1 MYKNH
6 EYLLSFYYRITDLVT
21 LNVAFCLAV
30 YWRFYSGNSLEF
42 QSEAPFDFLEN
53 SYGTLLLFI
62 NITWLF
68 VANSQRIYRLLHFT
82 SKNRYVFA
90 VYSAIVLQLLITV
103 AFNGLIKTFYSRFF
117 LLYTYLS
124 FSVLMFISRV
134 IVSKTYQFK
143 LKRAR
148 SQNSIVL
155 IGAKNLLGEV
165 EEFLQRNISTETQQ
179 IIHIEPVE
187 LKLDELQ
194 KINEEYPISELY
206 VSLSGYSEDEIEELS
221 LFCDNLFIRLRLVFN
236 WKKVGSQNLDVVN
249 FGQTNILKL
258 SLTPLDD
265 QYNAL
270 IKRGFDLIF
279 SLLATILLFSWL
291 FPILAVAV
299 KLSSP
304 GPVFFKQKRSGL
316 NNKGFNCYK
325 FRSMKQNSEA
335 DSKQATQNDPRITK
349 VGAFLRKT
357 SLDELPQ
364 FINVIKGQMSI
375 VGPRP
380 HMLRHTE
387 EYSNLV
393 GNFMNRHAI
402 KPGITG
408 LAQIKGFRGEIDD
421 FALLQNRVRLDRFYV
436 NNWTLFF
443 DVKIVF
449 FTVFT
454 MFKDHK

>member
-6 EYLLSFYYRITDLVT
+6 EYLLSLYYRISDALV
-21 LNVAFCLAV
+21 LNVAFFLAI
-30 YWRFYSGNSLEF
+30 YLRFYSGNSFDF
-42 QSEAPFDFLEN
+42 QSATPFDFLDN
-53 SYGTLLLFI
+53 NYGSLLLFI

-68 VANSQRIYRLLHFT
+68 ISGSQKIYHLQYFT
-82 SKNRYVFA
+82 SKNRYILAVFT
-90 VYSAIVLQLLITV
+90 AIVLQLLITV

-117 LLYTYLS
+117 LLYMYLS
-124 FSVLMFISRV
+124 FSLLLILTRRLTLALYSL
-134 IVSKTYQFK
+134 K
-143 LKRAR
+143 LKKRN
-148 SQNSIVL
+148 SLNSIVL
-155 IGAKNLLGEV
+155 FGKNEKLKEV
-165 EEFLQRNISTETQQ
+165 QDFLENNISAETQKVIQ
-179 IIHIEPVE
+179 LEPNG
-187 LKLDELQ
+187 LQFDELER
-194 KINEEYPISELY
+194 INKEFPISELY
-206 VSLSGYSEDEIEELS
+206 VSLTNYSEDQIEKLS
-221 LFCDNLFIRLRLVFN
+221 IFCDNHFIRLRLVFN
-236 WKKVGSQNLDVVN
+236 WKKVGSQNLNVVN
-249 FGQTNILKL
+249 FNQTSILKL

-270 IKRGFDLIF
+270 LKRFFDLGF
-279 SLLATILLFSWL
+279 SLLVSLLLFSWL
-291 FPILAVAV
+291 FPILAIAV

-304 GPVFFKQKRSGL
+304 GPVFFKQKRSGM

-325 FRSMKQNSEA
+325 FRSMRQNAEA
-335 DSKQATQNDPRITK
+335 DTKQATQNDARITK

-380 HMLRHTE
+380 HMLKHTE
-387 EYSNLV
+387 EYSTLV

-449 FTVFT
+449 LTVFT

>member
-6 EYLLSFYYRITDLVT
+6 DYLLSFYYRIADTVV
-21 LNVAFCLAV
+21 LNLAFGLSV
-30 YWRFYSGNSLEF
+30 YLRFYSGDSLDF
-42 QSEAPFDFLEN
+42 QTPIYFDLLESN
-53 SYGTLLLFI
+53 YIGLLIFI
-62 NITWLF
+62 NLTWFF
-68 VANSQRIYRLLHFT
+68 VSNSQKIYNLQFFT
-82 SKNRYVFA
+82 SKNRYVLA
-90 VYSAIVLQLLITV
+90 VASTIVIQLLITV
-103 AFNGLIKTFYSRFF
+103 AFNGLIKTFYSRIF
-117 LLYTYLS
+117 LLYTYIS
-124 FSVLMFISRV
+124 FSVFLLLGRRLISY
-134 IVSKTYQFK
+134 IY
-143 LKRAR
+143 LKRLEKNK

-155 IGAKNLLGEV
+155 IGTKAQVAEV
-165 EEFLQRNISTETQQ
+165 KEFLESNISTETQQ
-179 IIHIEPVE
+179 LIQLDPGGIQLDKLLKIHT
-187 LKLDELQ
+187 K
-194 KINEEYPISELY
+194 NPISELY
-206 VSLSGYSEDEIEELS
+206 VSLSGYSENEIEELS
-221 LFCDNLFIRLRLVFN
+221 LFCDNHFIRLRLVFN
-236 WKKVGSQNLDVVN
+236 WKKVSSQNIKVVN
-249 FGQTNILKL
+249 FSQRNILKL

-270 IKRGFDLIF
+270 IKRGFDLLF
-279 SLLATILLFSWL
+279 SLLVALLLFSWL
-291 FPILAVAV
+291 FPIIAIAV

-316 NNKGFNCYK
+316 NNKAFNCYK
-325 FRSMKQNSEA
+325 FRSMRQNDDA
-335 DSKQATQNDPRITK
+335 DLKQATKNDPRITK

-357 SLDELPQ
+357 SVDELPQ

-380 HMLRHTE
+380 HMLKHTE
-387 EYSNLV
+387 QYSSLV

-449 FTVFT
+449 LTVFT